1 SRHGRADTG
10 RRGHRV
16 WLAAAAHSGRPPG
29 GVHRRARVTRD
40 ASVADGPAQADSRVG
55 RSYRRP
61 WELHCRP
68 GLDVPCGRPASGHP
82 LRSRPEGAMTNPV
95 LETIRTRRIVRALTS
110 EPIAPEDFEEVLKAA
125 RWAPSA
131 GNRRLHRFIAV
142 QDPLTLKLLRMV
154 TPGMFQ
160 RPTALVVICIDR
172 AKAASFGMRPNAK
185 GLYVDVGTAAQTMLL
200 AAHSLGLGSG
210 VVTSFSQA
218 AVSAVLN
225 MPDGL
230 S

>member
-1 SRHGRADTG
+1 
-10 RRGHRV
+10 
-16 WLAAAAHSGRPPG
+16 
-29 GVHRRARVTRD
+29 
-40 ASVADGPAQADSRVG
+40 

-131 GNRRLHRFIAV
+131 GNRRVHRFIAV

-172 AKAASFGMRPNAK
+172 AKAASFRMRPNAK

-225 MPDGL
+225 LPEGWSPEMFVCLGHAAPLQPPAMPPRGRITWRNL
-230 S
+230 TWWERFPPARARSGAPT